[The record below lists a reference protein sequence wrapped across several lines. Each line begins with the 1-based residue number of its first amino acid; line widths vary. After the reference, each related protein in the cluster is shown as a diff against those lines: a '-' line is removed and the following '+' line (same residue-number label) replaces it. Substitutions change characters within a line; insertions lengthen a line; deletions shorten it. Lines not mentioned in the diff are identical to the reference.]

1 MGFRR
6 TSASAR
12 SAMSGRKSSEGP
24 RVGDVVL
31 LVAEGLFFL
40 GPWADRGYFRMHEFD
55 KGPTGL
61 NYAGSLGGVLL

>member
-1 MGFRR
+1 MPLPDQQCQ
-6 TSASAR
+6 
-12 SAMSGRKSSEGP
+12 GRKSSEGP

-40 GPWADRGYFRMHEFD
+40 GPWADRGHFRMHE
-55 KGPTGL
+55 GL